1 MGLFDKK
8 YCDICGGKI
17 GLLGNRKL
25 EDGNL
30 CKDCAAKLSPFFSE
44 RRASTVA
51 QIREQLAWRER
62 NRALVAGFR
71 CDRTF
76 GEGSTRLRLDDK
88 ARRFAVCSSRDLE
101 SGNPDILSLDDV
113 TSAEVKINERSSRI
127 EHRDEN
133 GKMVPDDP
141 PRTRWSFDFSLK
153 IHVNNPWFDQ
163 ITVLLNRSTVTVDEP
178 EAGGPKQ
185 PDDLQKTLRS
195 IREFL
200 EGAKPFDPHRDEEY
214 LRFAAMAGEAAA
226 ALKPPEDDAPPAPED
241 APLDQDIAPLKQD
254 ITPLGAPAEEAVRPK
269 YCPNCGRKLD
279 APCKFCPDCGEKL

>member
-8 YCDICGGKI
+8 YCDICGEKI

-51 QIREQLAWRER
+51 RIRDQLAWRER
-62 NRALVAGFR
+62 NRALVAEFH

-76 GEGSTRLRLDDK
+76 GEGSIRLRVDDG

-101 SGNPDILSLDDV
+101 SGNPDILSLDGV
-113 TSAEVKINERSSRI
+113 TSTEIKINERRSQI
-127 EHRDEN
+127 EHRDES

-141 PRTRWSFDFSLK
+141 PRTRWSYDFSVK
-153 IHVNNPWFDQ
+153 IHVENPWFDQ
-163 ITVLLNRSTVTVDEP
+163 ISVLLNRSTVTVDEP
-178 EAGGPKQ
+178 EADMAKQ
-185 PDDLQKTLRS
+185 PDDLKKTLRS
-195 IREFL
+195 IRDFL
-200 EGAKPFDPHRDEEY
+200 EGAKPFDPHEDEEY

-226 ALKPPEDDAPPAPED
+226 ALNPAKDDAPLAEED

-254 ITPLGAPAEEAVRPK
+254 ITPLEAPAEKTFRPK

-279 APCKFCPDCGEKL
+279 VPQNFCPNCGEKL